1 MLEYLYVC
9 IGWFQATFEKIESE
23 LREVNTNAEA
33 LKRNYLEL
41 IELREV
47 LMKTQNFFREVIYIC
62 TKVSDRNKLNHL
74 TI

>member
-1 MLEYLYVC
+1 M
-9 IGWFQATFEKIESE
+9 
-23 LREVNTNAEA
+23 NTNAEA